1 LTRCERFYTKM
12 KQLLESGDQQAL
24 TDFCSKHS
32 STIFRIEKY
41 IEFCEHHS
49 LPMGKVSERAVRQ
62 IEPLPKTVQR
72 AVVKKIRKSLK
83 KGKTP
88 SYADVHSWATEEYS
102 EKFHTKMKE
111 ATEVRRERK
120 EQPSEDFKL
129 LALKVSEVFCP
140 KCPTKKKGICN
151 ICPVL
156 YFWDFL
162 KLNGLKIYGDLP
174 KDWKYPGQPKGKSVL
189 ERLGYAKSRRKQV
202 VEIEVPITK

>member
-1 LTRCERFYTKM
+1 M

-24 TDFCSKHS
+24 ADFCSKHS

-62 IEPLPKTVQR
+62 IEPLPKTVQS

-83 KGKTP
+83 KGKAP
-88 SYADVHSWATEEYS
+88 SHADVRSWATEEYS
-102 EKFHTKMKE
+102 RKFHTQMKE
-111 ATEVRRERK
+111 APEAKREGIEK
-120 EQPSEDFKL
+120 PSEDFKL
-129 LALKVSEVFCP
+129 SALQVSEVFCP
-140 KCPTKKKGICN
+140 KCPTKRKGICN

-156 YFWDFL
+156 YFSDFL
-162 KLNGLKIYGDLP
+162 RLNGLKIYGDLP
-174 KDWKYPGQPKGKSVL
+174 KDWKYPEQPKGKSVL

-202 VEIEVPITK
+202 VEVEVPITK